1 MDAPRANPLPIALCP
16 LPDPRNLGGTPLTF
30 LNPLILAA
38 GLAAIAI
45 PIAIHLLMRR
55 RRKPTPW
62 AAMRFLM
69 EAIRRRRRRLQ
80 LERLLLLAVRCLL
93 VAAIALALGRPT
105 LRGLAGNSP
114 FGSPAVTLAIVIDDS
129 IASGAPD
136 GSGATALDRHKAM
149 AVELLESLR
158 TDRGDRAI
166 LVPLSGPLAA
176 EADLPGA
183 SALAPTS
190 DLGTISQFLE
200 DLAPT
205 SAAADT
211 EGALALIG
219 ERLAAA
225 ARDEGS
231 SGGAG
236 GGRWVVAVL
245 ADGVAGVFP
254 EAAATLGTSTGD
266 DGRGPLVSV
275 LVSDPALASTGP
287 PGDVGIAALTPVRPV
302 LVVGQGEAVAV
313 SAPARVRIGRSGA
326 GLDADATIGVR
337 LRFVD
342 DGGPG
347 PWSTAAARLRPGE
360 RTASVVLD
368 AQVVGRPR
376 GLAYL
381 EAQIEPSDAQDG
393 VPGNDSA
400 VAAVTLRRQL
410 SVALIDATDTMG
422 SPAGGLDPDDP
433 AEWLRVALAP
443 EAMGEGDPLA
453 DIAAITLDPSVVDV
467 PRLARVDAA
476 FVLAPN
482 DLRAGGWRALAGFA
496 RGGGLVAVFPDATS
510 SLAPWA
516 DRFTEAFGVPWTIGP
531 EAREH
536 ESPLGIARAA
546 GDDTLGLLRLVEGE
560 LESLLRPVTVSKSL
574 PLSTEAGAESG
585 SLLTLADGTPAAL
598 VSRPGGANGD
608 GLVVVFAVPLAAS
621 WTDLPARPVI
631 VPLVQE
637 LARSGVG
644 LAVGSHPSNAGTRPL
659 VPNAVQLRPG
669 WNVAAGGSIAPVGV
683 GDEGRSL
690 RPLRRAGP
698 WLALDG
704 AGRPV
709 GVVAVAPDHR
719 GAARE
724 PVARERV
731 REGVAKAIGVELSG
745 DESLAWLDRPGGAT
759 EGAIAPAQAMARTE
773 PSLALGAILLGV
785 ALALAMLEAVLARLF
800 SHAQVPGAAGVS
812 ATSVATREAA

>member
-1 MDAPRANPLPIALCP
+1 MS
-16 LPDPRNLGGTPLTF
+16 F
-30 LNPLILAA
+30 VNPLILAA

-69 EAIRRRRRRLQ
+69 EAMRKRRRRLQ

-105 LRGLAGNSP
+105 LRGLAGDSP
-114 FGSPAVTLAIVIDDS
+114 FGSAAVTLAIVIDDS

-136 GSGATALDRHKAM
+136 GDGVTALDRHKAM

-158 TDRGDRAI
+158 PERGDRAI
-166 LVPLSGPLAA
+166 LVPLSGPLAG
-176 EADLPGA
+176 EADLPEA

-190 DLGTISQFLE
+190 DLGTLSQFLE
-200 DLAPT
+200 DLTPT
-205 SAAADT
+205 DAATDT
-211 EGALALIG
+211 NGALALVA
-219 ERLAAA
+219 EQLAAA
-225 ARDEGS
+225 QRDEGER
-231 SGGAG
+231 
-236 GGRWVVAVL
+236 GRWVVAVL
-245 ADGVAGVFP
+245 ADGVAGVYP
-254 EAAATLGTSTGD
+254 QTDATPTAEIVAGGD
-266 DGRGPLVSV
+266 APRVSV
-275 LVSDPALASTGP
+275 LVSDPSLAASGP
-287 PGDVGIAALTPVRPV
+287 SSDVGIAGLTPERPV

-313 SAPARVRIGRSGA
+313 SAPARVRVGRSGA
-326 GLDADATIGVR
+326 GSDTEQTIPIR

-347 PWSTAAARLRPGE
+347 PWSNAAARFRAGE

-368 AQVVGRPR
+368 ARVTGRPR

-381 EAQIEPSDAQDG
+381 EAQIDPSATLDG
-393 VPGNDSA
+393 IPGNDSA

-410 SVALIDATDTMG
+410 TVAIIDAADTLG
-422 SPAGGLDPDDP
+422 ETSTGGLDPDDP
-433 AEWLRVALAP
+433 AAWLRVALAP

-453 DIAAITLDPSVVDV
+453 DIAAVSLDPSVVDA

-482 DLRAGGWRALAGFA
+482 DVRAGGWRALADFA
-496 RGGGLVAVFPDATS
+496 RRGGLVAVFPAPQS

-516 DRFTEAFGVPWTIGP
+516 DRFNEAFETPWTIGP
-531 EAREH
+531 EAVTH
-536 ESPLGIARAA
+536 EEPLGVARQA
-546 GDDTLGLLRLVEGE
+546 GDDALGLLRLVEGE

-574 PLSTEAGAESG
+574 PLAAEPGGDAGN
-585 SLLTLADGTPAAL
+585 LLTLSDGSPAAL
-598 VSRPGGANGD
+598 VARPGGIGDDGGD
-608 GLVVVFAVPLAAS
+608 GLVVVFAVPLASS

-637 LARSGVG
+637 LARAGVG
-644 LAVGSHPSNAGTRPL
+644 LAVGSRPSIAGERPTA
-659 VPNAVQLRPG
+659 PGGAVQLRPG
-669 WNVAAGGSIAPVGV
+669 WNVAAGGSIAPVSV

-690 RPLRRAGP
+690 VPLRRAGP

-704 AGRPV
+704 GGRPL

-724 PVARERV
+724 PDAREQV
-731 REGVAKAIGVELSG
+731 RERIATALGVDLGRE
-745 DESLAWLDRPGGAT
+745 ESLTWLDRPGGAS
-759 EGAIAPAQAMARTE
+759 EGAVAPAEAMTRTE
-773 PSLALGAILLGV
+773 PSLALGAILLAV
-785 ALALAMLEAVLARLF
+785 ALALAILEAVLARLF
-800 SHAQVPGAAGVS
+800 SHASIAGAAGV
-812 ATSVATREAA
+812 APTMTREAA

>member
-1 MDAPRANPLPIALCP
+1 M
-16 LPDPRNLGGTPLTF
+16 TF

-80 LERLLLLAVRCLL
+80 LEKLLLLAVRCLL

-114 FGSPAVTLAIVIDDS
+114 FGSSAVTLAIVIDDS

-136 GSGATALDRHKAM
+136 GSDTTALDRHKAM

-158 TDRGDRAI
+158 PDRGDRAI

-176 EADLPGA
+176 ETDLPGA

-200 DLAPT
+200 DLMPT

-211 EGALALIG
+211 TGALALVA

-225 ARDEGS
+225 ARDETD
-231 SGGAG
+231 

-254 EAAATLGTSTGD
+254 DSATALNAGA
-266 DGRGPLVSV
+266 DGNDRGPRVSV
-275 LVSDPALASTGP
+275 LVSDPALSATGP
-287 PGDVGIAALTPVRPV
+287 RGDVGIAALTPVRPV
-302 LVVGQGEAVAV
+302 LVVGQGEAIAV
-313 SAPARVRIGRSGA
+313 SAPARVRVGRSGA
-326 GLDADATIGVR
+326 GLDAEATVGVR

-347 PWSTAAARLRPGE
+347 PWSTAAARLRAGE

-381 EAQIEPSDAQDG
+381 EAQIDPSAAQDG

-400 VAAVTLRRQL
+400 VAAVALRRQL
-410 SVALIDATDTMG
+410 TVAIIDTTDTMG

-433 AEWLRVALAP
+433 AAWLRVVLAP

-453 DIAAITLDPSVVDV
+453 DIAAVTLDPSVVDV

-476 FVLAPN
+476 FVLAPSE
-482 DLRAGGWRALAGFA
+482 LRAGGWRALANFA
-496 RGGGLVAVFPDATS
+496 RGGGLVAVFPDPAS

-531 EAREH
+531 EALEH
-536 ESPLGIARAA
+536 EQPLGISRTA
-546 GDDTLGLLRLVEGE
+546 GDDALGLLRLVEGE
-560 LESLLRPVTVSKSL
+560 LESLLRPVTISKSL
-574 PLSTEAGAESG
+574 PLGTEAGGG
-585 SLLTLADGTPAAL
+585 SAGLLTLADGSPAAL
-598 VSRPGGANGD
+598 VSRPSGANGD
-608 GLVVVFAVPLAAS
+608 GLVVVFAMPLAAS

-644 LAVGSHPSNAGTRPL
+644 LAVGSRPSVAGARPMAPNA
-659 VPNAVQLRPG
+659 AVQLRPG
-669 WNVAAGGSIAPVGV
+669 WNVAAGGSIAPVAV
-683 GDEGRSL
+683 DDEGRSV

-698 WLALDG
+698 WVALDG

-724 PVARERV
+724 AVAREQV
-731 REGVAKAIGVELSG
+731 RERVATALGFELAE
-745 DESLAWLDRPGGAT
+745 DEALAWLDRPSGAT
-759 EGAIAPAQAMARTE
+759 EGAVTPAQAMARTE
-773 PSLALGAILLGV
+773 PSLALGAILLGI

-812 ATSVATREAA
+812 ATTMMTREAA

>member
-1 MDAPRANPLPIALCP
+1 MS
-16 LPDPRNLGGTPLTF
+16 F
-30 LNPLILAA
+30 VNPLILAA

-62 AAMRFLM
+62 AAMRFLL
-69 EAIRRRRRRLQ
+69 EAMRKRRRRLQ

-105 LRGLAGNSP
+105 LRGLAGDSP
-114 FGSPAVTLAIVIDDS
+114 FGSAAVTLAIVIDDS

-136 GSGATALDRHKAM
+136 GQGVAALDRHKAM

-158 TDRGDRAI
+158 PERGDRAI

-176 EADLPGA
+176 EGDLPES

-190 DLGTISQFLE
+190 DLGTLSQFLE

-205 SAAADT
+205 EAAADVQ
-211 EGALALIG
+211 GALALVADQLG
-219 ERLAAA
+219 AAS
-225 ARDEGS
+225 RDEGEN
-231 SGGAG
+231 
-236 GGRWVVAVL
+236 GRWVVAVL

-254 EAAATLGTSTGD
+254 EVTANQGSELET
-266 DGRGPLVSV
+266 DGRGPRVSV
-275 LVSDPALASTGP
+275 LVSDPSLASTGP
-287 PGDVGIAALTPVRPV
+287 AGDVGIAGLTPVRPV

-313 SAPARVRIGRSGA
+313 SAPARVRVGRSGT
-326 GLDADATIGVR
+326 GSDTEQTVPVR

-347 PWSTAAARLRPGE
+347 PWSSAAARLRAGE

-368 AQVVGRPR
+368 ARVTGRPR

-381 EAQIEPSDAQDG
+381 EAQIDPGAGLEG
-393 VPGNDSA
+393 VPGNDAA

-410 SVALIDATDTMG
+410 TVAIIDTANAPGESTT
-422 SPAGGLDPDDP
+422 GGLDPDDP
-433 AEWLRVALAP
+433 AAWLRVALAP
-443 EAMGEGDPLA
+443 DAMGEGDPLA
-453 DIAAITLDPSVVDV
+453 DIAAASLDPSVVDA

-482 DLRAGGWRALAGFA
+482 DVRAGGWRALADFA
-496 RGGGLVAVFPDATS
+496 RRGGLVAVFPAPAS

-516 DRFTEAFGVPWTIGP
+516 DRFNEAFETPWTIGP
-531 EAREH
+531 EAVDH
-536 ESPLGIARAA
+536 EQPLSIARSA
-546 GDDTLGLLRLVEGE
+546 GDDALGLLRLVEGE
-560 LESLLRPVTVSKSL
+560 LESLLRPVTVSRSL
-574 PLSTEAGAESG
+574 PLAAEPGGDAGN
-585 SLLTLADGTPAAL
+585 LLTLSDGAPAAL
-598 VSRPGGANGD
+598 VARPGGVGDEGSD
-608 GLVVVFAVPLAAS
+608 GLVVVFAVPLASS

-637 LARSGVG
+637 LARAGVG
-644 LAVGSHPSNAGTRPL
+644 LAVGSRPSIAGARPAA
-659 VPNAVQLRPG
+659 PSATVQVRPG
-669 WNVAAGGSIAPVGV
+669 WNVAAGGSIAPVAV
-683 GDEGRSL
+683 GDDGRSTQ
-690 RPLRRAGP
+690 PLRRAGP
-698 WLALDG
+698 WLAFDG

-724 PVARERV
+724 TVAREQV
-731 REGVAKAIGVELSG
+731 RERIAGALGVELASE
-745 DESLAWLDRPGGAT
+745 DSLAWLDRPGGAS
-759 EGAIAPAQAMARTE
+759 EDAVAPGEAMARTE
-773 PSLALGAILLGV
+773 PSLALGAILLAV
-785 ALALAMLEAVLARLF
+785 ALALAVLEAILARLF
-800 SHAQVPGAAGVS
+800 SHAQIAGAAGVS
-812 ATSVATREAA
+812 TAPVREAA

>member
-1 MDAPRANPLPIALCP
+1 M
-16 LPDPRNLGGTPLTF
+16 TF

-114 FGSPAVTLAIVIDDS
+114 FGSSAVTLAIVIDDS

-136 GSGATALDRHKAM
+136 GGDTTALDRHKAM

-158 TDRGDRAI
+158 PDRGDRAI
-166 LVPLSGPLAA
+166 LIPLSGPLAS
-176 EADLPGA
+176 EADLPAA

-205 SAAADT
+205 STAADT
-211 EGALALIG
+211 AGALALVA
-219 ERLAAA
+219 ERLSAA
-225 ARDEGS
+225 ARDDVV
-231 SGGAG
+231 

-254 EAAATLGTSTGD
+254 DASATPGAIAEG
-266 DGRGPLVSV
+266 DGRGPRVSV
-275 LVSDPALASTGP
+275 LVSDPALSGTGP
-287 PGDVGIAALTPVRPV
+287 TSDVGIASLTPVRPV

-313 SAPARVRIGRSGA
+313 SAPARVLVGRSGA
-326 GLDADATIGVR
+326 GLDTEATIGVR

-381 EAQIEPSDAQDG
+381 EAQIDPDATRDG

-400 VAAVTLRRQL
+400 VAIVALRRQL
-410 SVALIDATDTMG
+410 SVAIIDTADTLG
-422 SPAGGLDPDDP
+422 SPASGLDPDDP
-433 AEWLRVALAP
+433 AAWLRVALAP
-443 EAMGEGDPLA
+443 DAMGEGDPLA
-453 DIAAITLDPSVVDV
+453 DIAATTLDPSVVDV

-496 RGGGLVAVFPDATS
+496 RGGGLVAVFPDPAS

-531 EAREH
+531 EALAH
-536 ESPLGIARAA
+536 EAPLGVSRAP
-546 GDDTLGLLRLVEGE
+546 GDDPLGLLRLIEGE
-560 LESLLRPVTVSKSL
+560 LESLLRPVTVSRSL
-574 PLSTEAGAESG
+574 PLATEPGSGSG
-585 SLLTLADGTPAAL
+585 SLLTLADGSPAAL

-608 GLVVVFAVPLAAS
+608 GLVIVFAMPLAAS
-621 WTDLPARPVI
+621 WTDLPARPAI

-644 LAVGSHPSNAGTRPL
+644 LAVGSHPSIAGARPAAPS
-659 VPNAVQLRPG
+659 VAVQLRPG
-669 WNVAAGGSIAPVGV
+669 WNVAAGGSIAPVAV

-724 PVARERV
+724 AVARERV
-731 REGVAKAIGVELSG
+731 REGVADALGVELADDDTLS
-745 DESLAWLDRPGGAT
+745 WLDRPGGAT
-759 EGAIAPAQAMARTE
+759 EGAVAPTQAMARTE

-785 ALALAMLEAVLARLF
+785 ALALAMLEAVLARVF

-812 ATSVATREAA
+812 TSTNTRREAA

>member
-1 MDAPRANPLPIALCP
+1 M
-16 LPDPRNLGGTPLTF
+16 TF
-30 LNPLILAA
+30 LNPVILAA

-93 VAAIALALGRPT
+93 VAVIALALGRPT
-105 LRGLAGNSP
+105 LRGLAGDSP
-114 FGSPAVTLAIVIDDS
+114 FGSSAITLAIVIDDS
-129 IASGAPD
+129 IAAGAPD
-136 GSGATALDRHKAM
+136 GDGTTALDRHRAM

-166 LVPLSGPLAA
+166 LVPLSGPLAT
-176 EADLPGA
+176 EADLPET
-183 SALAPTS
+183 SALTPTS
-190 DLGTISQFLE
+190 DLSTISQFLE

-211 EGALALIG
+211 AGAMALVG
-219 ERLAAA
+219 DRLAAA
-225 ARDEGS
+225 ARDETD
-231 SGGAG
+231 

-254 EAAATLGTSTGD
+254 EASAAPGTTTENG
-266 DGRGPLVSV
+266 GRGPRVSV
-275 LVSDPALASTGP
+275 LLSDPMLSSTGP
-287 PGDVGIAALTPVRPV
+287 RGDVGIAALTPVRPV

-326 GLDADATIGVR
+326 GLDTEATVGVR

-381 EAQIEPSDAQDG
+381 EAEIEQRDAQGG
-393 VPGNDSA
+393 VPGNDSV

-410 SVALIDATDTMG
+410 SIAIIDAVDTM
-422 SPAGGLDPDDP
+422 SSRTGGLDPDNP
-433 AEWLRVALAP
+433 AAWLRVALAP
-443 EAMGEGDPLA
+443 EAMGEDDPLA
-453 DIAAITLDPSVVDV
+453 DIAAVTLDPSVVDT

-476 FVLAPN
+476 FVLAPSKM
-482 DLRAGGWRALAGFA
+482 RAGGWQALASFA
-496 RGGGLVAVFPDATS
+496 RSGGLVVVFPDPAS

-516 DRFTEAFGVPWTIGP
+516 DRFTEALGVPWTIGP
-531 EAREH
+531 EALDH
-536 ESPLGIARAA
+536 DLPLGITRAT
-546 GDDTLGLLRLVEGE
+546 GDDQLGLLRLIEGE

-574 PLSTEAGAESG
+574 PLTTESG
-585 SLLTLADGTPAAL
+585 SESRSLLTMVNGAPAAL
-598 VSRPGGANGD
+598 VSRPGSTSGD
-608 GLVVVFAVPLAAS
+608 GLVIVFAVPLATS
-621 WTDLPARPVI
+621 WTDLPARPVV

-644 LAVGSHPSNAGTRPL
+644 LAIGSRFSNAGARPPA
-659 VPNAVQLRPG
+659 PNAAVQLRPG
-669 WNVAAGGSIAPVGV
+669 WNMAAGSSIAPVGI

-724 PVARERV
+724 TTARERM
-731 REGVAKAIGVELSG
+731 RESVSNALGIELTD
-745 DESLAWLDRPGGAT
+745 DESLVWLDRPGGAT
-759 EGAIAPAQAMARTE
+759 DGTTAPAQAMARTE
-773 PSLALGAILLGV
+773 PNLALGAILLGV
-785 ALALAMLEAVLARLF
+785 ALALAMLEVVLARLF
-800 SHAQVPGAAGVS
+800 SHAQVPGAAGVN
-812 ATSVATREAA
+812 APRVATREAA

>member
-1 MDAPRANPLPIALCP
+1 MN
-16 LPDPRNLGGTPLTF
+16 F
-30 LNPLILAA
+30 VNPLIFAA

-62 AAMRFLM
+62 AAMRFLL
-69 EAIRRRRRRLQ
+69 EAMRKRRRRLQ

-105 LRGLAGNSP
+105 VRGLAGDSP
-114 FGSPAVTLAIVIDDS
+114 FGSSAVTLAIVIDDS
-129 IASGAPD
+129 IASGAAD
-136 GSGATALDRHKAM
+136 GPGTTALDRHKAM
-149 AVELLESLR
+149 AVQLLESLR
-158 TDRGDRAI
+158 TDRGDRAM
-166 LVPLSGPLAA
+166 LVPLSGPLAS
-176 EADLPGA
+176 EADLPEA

-190 DLGTISQFLE
+190 DLGAIGQFLE
-200 DLAPT
+200 DLTPT

-211 EGALALIG
+211 AGALALVG

-225 ARDEGS
+225 AGDQGL
-231 SGGAG
+231 SGGADAG

-245 ADGVAGVFP
+245 ADGVAGVFARAP
-254 EAAATLGTSTGD
+254 SPLGARTGG
-266 DGRGPLVSV
+266 DGRGPRVSV
-275 LVSDPALASTGP
+275 LVSDPSLAGAGP

-313 SAPARVRIGRSGA
+313 SAPARVRIGRSGE
-326 GLDADATIGVR
+326 GLDTEATVGVR

-347 PWSTAAARLRPGE
+347 PWSSAAARLRPGE

-368 AQVVGRPR
+368 APVAGRPR

-381 EAQIEPSDAQDG
+381 EAQIDAQDG

-410 SVALIDATDTMG
+410 SVAIIDATNPVG

-433 AEWLRVALAP
+433 AAWLRVALAP

-453 DIAAITLDPSVVDV
+453 DIAALTLDPSVVDT

-476 FVLAPN
+476 FVLAPSGV
-482 DLRAGGWRALAGFA
+482 RAGGWQALASFA
-496 RGGGLVAVFPDATS
+496 RGGGLVAVFPDPAS

-516 DRFTEAFGVPWTIGP
+516 DRFTEAFGLPWTIGP
-531 EAREH
+531 EALEH
-536 ESPLGIARAA
+536 EPPVGIARAA
-546 GDDTLGLLRLVEGE
+546 GDDPLGLLRLVEGE

-574 PLSTEAGAESG
+574 PLASESGSESG
-585 SLLTLADGTPAAL
+585 SLLTLADGAPAAL
-598 VSRPGGANGD
+598 VSRPGGASGD
-608 GLVVVFAVPLAAS
+608 GLVMVFAVPLAAS

-644 LAVGSHPSNAGTRPL
+644 LAVGSRPSNAGARPV

-669 WNVAAGGSIAPVGV
+669 WNVAEGGSIAPVGV
-683 GDEGRSL
+683 GDDGRSL

-709 GVVAVAPDHR
+709 GVVAVAPDHG

-724 PVARERV
+724 TVARDGV
-731 REGVAKAIGVELSG
+731 REGVAVALGIELSG
-745 DESLAWLDRPGGAT
+745 DASLTWLDRPGGT
-759 EGAIAPAQAMARTE
+759 SEGAVAPAQAMARTE
-773 PSLALGAILLGV
+773 PSLALGAIFLGI
-785 ALALAMLEAVLARLF
+785 ALALAMLEAVLARVF
-800 SHAQVPGAAGVS
+800 SHAQVPGASGVS
-812 ATSVATREAA
+812 ATRVLTREAA